1 MIATGK
7 ESTKSTP
14 QNFELGALRQF
25 GYNFFRA
32 GADPFGAMG
41 DIPVGPDYLLG
52 TGDRINVTV
61 WGSIDASYP
70 LEVNRSGEI
79 VVPKVGTIKVAGVAF
94 GQLHQL
100 LNGQFSRIFRNF
112 QLNVTMGKLR
122 MVKVYV
128 VGEVATPGDYTIT
141 SLSTLLNALAA
152 AGGPT
157 HNGSLRAIAIKRDG
171 KLVDTIDLYD
181 FFLRGDKSRDIKL
194 QPGDTVFVPT
204 IGPVVGI
211 AGNVRRPAIFELKG
225 EKNLKDLL
233 VLADGIV
240 PTGYLQ
246 RLQIMG
252 VEANEKKSV
261 TDVSLDPKTS
271 GKDLDSLAGGISI
284 KDMDLVKIFP
294 IDNTLRG
301 YAHLEGYVLR
311 PGDYAVRPA
320 MRVEQLLSPDNLL
333 PEYFRELGQIT
344 RLMPPD
350 YHAELLFFNVAQA
363 MEKIPEQNP
372 ELKEFDVVRI
382 FSRWEMEEMPKVK
395 ISGEVQRPGE
405 FQLFTNMRAGDLLS
419 LAGKPKKNAFLKMA
433 EVRRYD
439 YSKATITPHS
449 FYINLEEVLRGNPD
463 HNVILQPRDEIVVKS
478 WFVREEY
485 PVAINGEITNPGNFR
500 YVDNMTVRDLVFEA
514 GNVKKS
520 AYLKMAE
527 IKRHEYLKI
536 NITPHSFYIDLEEA
550 LTGNPLHNIKLQPL
564 DEVII
569 KKWFPG
575 EEYPVIVGGEVT
587 NPGSF
592 RFVTGMTVRDLILEA
607 GNVKYSAYLKSAEI
621 NRRKIVNN
629 SISSHSVQIDLEKV
643 LANEPS
649 ANISLQPFDTLT
661 IHKIPNWIE
670 EVDRYVTVTGEVV
683 FPGTYPIYKGE
694 HISDVL
700 QRSGGLTDKAYL
712 RGVKFTRRSVM
723 ELQQKRMDEVLAKTE
738 RDVMQK
744 QATLSSVA
752 SSKEELEATK
762 AALDALMINIA
773 KLKLLKAEG
782 RVVLKLENDFKNSEN
797 NLLLEGGDR
806 LDVPP
811 RPSVVNVLGEV
822 YNPNAFVYMDGKD
835 LGWYLDKTGG
845 ALRDAEVSDMYVI
858 QADGSVYS
866 RQQQFFGWFLS
877 GRTEPGDTLVVPQ
890 KLEKIA
896 WMRDIKD
903 ITQILANVAVTTG
916 TIMLGLR

>member
-1 MIATGK
+1 MALRKNNNIATWLVTSLVSVALSVGAVSAATGAAPASGGAPSATVSASAAVPTAPKQGTSPATTTAGEGVPLPATPLPNQTNDTATTTQSVATAPVGGAKNTPVLSTIETAMIATGK

-363 MEKIPEQNP
+363 
-372 ELKEFDVVRI
+372 RI
-382 FSRWEMEEMPKVK
+382 
-395 ISGEVQRPGE
+395 
-405 FQLFTNMRAGDLLS
+405 
-419 LAGKPKKNAFLKMA
+419 
-433 EVRRYD
+433 
-439 YSKATITPHS
+439 
-449 FYINLEEVLRGNPD
+449 
-463 HNVILQPRDEIVVKS
+463 
-478 WFVREEY
+478 
-485 PVAINGEITNPGNFR
+485 
-500 YVDNMTVRDLVFEA
+500 
-514 GNVKKS
+514 
-520 AYLKMAE
+520 
-527 IKRHEYLKI
+527 
-536 NITPHSFYIDLEEA
+536 
-550 LTGNPLHNIKLQPL
+550 
-564 DEVII
+564 
-569 KKWFPG
+569 
-575 EEYPVIVGGEVT
+575 
-587 NPGSF
+587 
-592 RFVTGMTVRDLILEA
+592 
-607 GNVKYSAYLKSAEI
+607 
-621 NRRKIVNN
+621 
-629 SISSHSVQIDLEKV
+629 
-643 LANEPS
+643 
-649 ANISLQPFDTLT
+649 
-661 IHKIPNWIE
+661 
-670 EVDRYVTVTGEVV
+670 
-683 FPGTYPIYKGE
+683 
-694 HISDVL
+694 
-700 QRSGGLTDKAYL
+700 
-712 RGVKFTRRSVM
+712 
-723 ELQQKRMDEVLAKTE
+723 
-738 RDVMQK
+738 
-744 QATLSSVA
+744 
-752 SSKEELEATK
+752 
-762 AALDALMINIA
+762 
-773 KLKLLKAEG
+773 
-782 RVVLKLENDFKNSEN
+782 
-797 NLLLEGGDR
+797 
-806 LDVPP
+806 
-811 RPSVVNVLGEV
+811 
-822 YNPNAFVYMDGKD
+822 
-835 LGWYLDKTGG
+835 
-845 ALRDAEVSDMYVI
+845 
-858 QADGSVYS
+858 
-866 RQQQFFGWFLS
+866 
-877 GRTEPGDTLVVPQ
+877 
-890 KLEKIA
+890 
-896 WMRDIKD
+896 
-903 ITQILANVAVTTG
+903 
-916 TIMLGLR
+916 